1 MNKRLFLALALALLL
16 LSGCAA
22 PSKQVESIDIK
33 AVYLAME
40 KTGALPGM
48 TAVPDGML
56 LDFYGIDPA
65 WCAEALFMVS
75 ADSLLADEVVLIRAR
90 DEAAAKRI
98 LPFLESRMQ
107 AKAEEARNYSP
118 EQYAIIKQGQILSR
132 GVELALIV
140 SPQVSRLVSMYQGK

>member
-1 MNKRLFLALALALLL
+1 MNKRLLAMALALLL

-22 PSKQVESIDIK
+22 PKKKTETIDLK
-33 AVYLAME
+33 TVYQAME
-40 KTGALPGM
+40 KTGALPDM
-48 TAVPDGML
+48 TAVPENML

-75 ADSLLADEVVLIRAR
+75 ADSLLADEVVLIRAK

-107 AKAEEARNYSP
+107 AKAEEAQNYSP
-118 EQYAIIKQGQILSR
+118 EQYAIIKQGRILSQ
-132 GVELALIV
+132 GVEMALIV
-140 SPQVSRLVSMYQGK
+140 SPKVGQLVSLYQGE

>member
-1 MNKRLFLALALALLL
+1 MNKRLLALALALLL

-22 PSKQVESIDIK
+22 PEKKTETIDLK
-33 AVYLAME
+33 AVYQAME
-40 KTGALPGM
+40 KTGALPDM
-48 TAVPDGML
+48 TAVPESML

-75 ADSLLADEVVLIRAR
+75 ADSLLADEVVLIRAK

-107 AKAEEARNYSP
+107 AKAEEAQNYSP
-118 EQYAIIKQGQILSR
+118 EQYAIIKQGRILSQ
-132 GVELALIV
+132 GVEMALIV
-140 SPQVSRLVSMYQGK
+140 SPEVDQLVSLYQGE